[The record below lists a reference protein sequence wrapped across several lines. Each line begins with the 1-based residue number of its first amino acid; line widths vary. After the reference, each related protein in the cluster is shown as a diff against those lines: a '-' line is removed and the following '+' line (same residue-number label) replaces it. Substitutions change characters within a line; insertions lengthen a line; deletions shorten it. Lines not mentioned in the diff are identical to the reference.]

1 VVAALGIGLLLPLG
15 CAKARVEQTH
25 DWAYGE
31 HPPRPEVML
40 IYDFTADPDAVRVDP
55 ARTRAVEDIGADP
68 QQVVA
73 AEAARILAEE
83 LTARVRRMGFRARRA
98 ELPGPTP
105 VETVLIKGHFV
116 YVDQGNSLTR
126 NVIGFGVGST
136 EQRMRIQVHQLQGTG
151 PRFLAEAEV
160 VSRGSEGPGL
170 LGTGPAAGAAAGAA
184 EATVT
189 GDERERGRGV
199 RADAVRAADEIARML
214 RERFS
219 AWGWRPQRPPA
230 R

>member
-1 VVAALGIGLLLPLG
+1 
-15 CAKARVEQTH
+15 
-25 DWAYGE
+25 
-31 HPPRPEVML
+31 
-40 IYDFTADPDAVRVDP
+40 
-55 ARTRAVEDIGADP
+55 
-68 QQVVA
+68 
-73 AEAARILAEE
+73 
-83 LTARVRRMGFRARRA
+83 MGFRARRA

-136 EQRMRIQVHQLQGTG
+136 EQRMRVQVHQLLPTG

-199 RADAVRAADEIARML
+199 RADAVRAADEIARVL

>member
-1 VVAALGIGLLLPLG
+1 MGACLFVALG
-15 CAKARVEQTH
+15 CAKARVEQSH

-31 HPPRPEVML
+31 HPPRPEVIL
-40 IYDFTADPDAVRVDP
+40 VYDLDADPAAVRVDP
-55 ARTRAVEDIGADP
+55 ARARAMQDVGADP
-68 QQVVA
+68 QRMVS

-83 LTARVRRMGFRARRA
+83 LTARVRQMGFRARRA
-98 ELPGPTP
+98 QVPGPTP
-105 VETVLIKGHFV
+105 LESVLIKGHFV
-116 YVDQGNSLTR
+116 YVDQGNTLTR
-126 NVIGFGVGST
+126 NVIGFGVGAT
-136 EQRMRIQVHQLQGTG
+136 EQRMRIQVHQLQQTG

-199 RADAVRAADEIARML
+199 RADAVRAADEIARVL

-219 AWGWRPQRPPA
+219 AWGWRPQRPPT

>member
-1 VVAALGIGLLLPLG
+1 VILV
-15 CAKARVEQTH
+15 
-25 DWAYGE
+25 
-31 HPPRPEVML
+31 
-40 IYDFTADPDAVRVDP
+40 YDFTADPGRVRVDP
-55 ARTRAVEDIGADP
+55 AQVRAMQDVGADP
-68 QQVVA
+68 QQVVS
-73 AEAARILAEE
+73 AEAAGVLAEE
-83 LTARVRRMGFRARRA
+83 LTLRVRQMGFRTRHA

-105 VETVLIKGHFV
+105 VGSVLVKGQFV
-116 YVDQGNSLTR
+116 YVDQGDALTR

-136 EQRMRIQVHQLQGTG
+136 EQRIRLQVHQLHDTG

-184 EATVT
+184 GATLT
-189 GDERERGRGV
+189 GDDRERGRGV
-199 RADAVRAADEIARML
+199 RGDAVRAADEIARVL

-219 AWGWRPQRPPA
+219 AWGWRPQRPPT